1 MSPSIITLSGSV
13 ASSVKAG
20 ALLLAQLGIRKAII
34 LAGGRGERLRAEV
47 PDLPKPMAP
56 IGERPFL
63 EYILDGLVKGN
74 VTDVIL
80 SVGYGAEVIQKHF
93 GHSYRTIQL
102 RYSREHS
109 PLGTGGAIALAL
121 QGEDPSPVLV
131 LNGDTLVAIDY
142 HALSAWYLKAPSL
155 VAIVLRQVPDVSR
168 FGAVA
173 LLDGRVVGFQEKS
186 QHGPGLV
193 NAGVY
198 IVRPEVFSQ
207 YATGESFSFE
217 TDFIQPYCRDLQPR
231 ALITTGYFID
241 IGTPED
247 YKRAQTEVVSNRDN

>member
-1 MSPSIITLSGSV
+1 MAPLV
-13 ASSVKAG
+13 MK
-20 ALLLAQLGIRKAII
+20 KAII
-34 LAGGRGERLRAEV
+34 LAGGRGERLQSAV

-56 IGERPFL
+56 VGGRPFL

-102 RYSREHS
+102 RYSRENF

-121 QGEDPSPVLV
+121 KKEDTSPVLV
-131 LNGDTLVAIDY
+131 LNGDTLIEIDY
-142 HALSAWYLKAPSL
+142 PALIAWYVKDPSL
-155 VAIVLRQVPDVSR
+155 VAIVLRHVPNVSR

-173 LLDGRVVGFQEKS
+173 LLDERVVGFQEKG

-198 IVRPEVFSQ
+198 IVRPEVFSR
-207 YATGESFSFE
+207 YVTGESFSFE
-217 TDFIQPYCRDLQPR
+217 TDFLQQYCRDLHPR
-231 ALITTGYFID
+231 ARITAGYFID

-247 YKRAQTEVVSNRDN
+247 YERAQKEVVSVCHN